1 MKHLTVLIA
10 SCLILV
16 GCSFIQEK
24 KMDVKACLA
33 DTACSEAAFG
43 KAKANGEMAGNLA
56 SLSGIPAA
64 PTVAK
69 PVVSYISLLI
79 FLCAMGA
86 TLRKKE
92 PVVS

>member
-1 MKHLTVLIA
+1 MKKLFLALALTG
-10 SCLILV
+10 LV
-16 GCSFIQEK
+16 FGCAFVKEK
-24 KMDVKACLA
+24 QMDVKACLA

-43 KAKANGEMAGNLA
+43 KAKANGEMAGNIA

-64 PTVAK
+64 PSVAK
-69 PVVSYISLLI
+69 PVVSYVSLLI

-92 PVVS
+92 AHV

>member
-1 MKHLTVLIA
+1 MKKTILISLFVVLA
-10 SCLILV
+10 

-24 KMDVKACLA
+24 KMDVTACLA

-43 KAKANGEMAGNLA
+43 KAKSNGEIAGNLA

-64 PTVAK
+64 PSVAK
-69 PVVSYISLLI
+69 PVVSYVSLLI

-86 TLRKKE
+86 TLRKKQN
-92 PVVS
+92 V

>member
-1 MKHLTVLIA
+1 MKKYLLIG
-10 SCLILV
+10 LILLV
-16 GCSFIQEK
+16 GCSFIKEK
-24 KMDVKACLA
+24 KMDVTACLA

-43 KAKANGEMAGNLA
+43 KAKSNGEIAGNLA

-64 PTVAK
+64 PSVAK
-69 PVVSYISLLI
+69 PIVSYVSLLI

-92 PVVS
+92 NVQPS

>member
-1 MKHLTVLIA
+1 MKKLL
-10 SCLILV
+10 LV
-16 GCSFIQEK
+16 SLFVALAGCAFIKEK
-24 KMDVKACLA
+24 KLDAEACFKDPTCFTEA
-33 DTACSEAAFG
+33 TA
-43 KAKANGEMAGNLA
+43 KAKDLGIKAGDLA

-69 PVVSYISLLI
+69 PVVSYVSLLI

-92 PVVS
+92 AV

>member
-1 MKHLTVLIA
+1 MKKLIIVSLLLLA
-10 SCLILV
+10 

-24 KMDVKACLA
+24 KMDVTACLA

-43 KAKANGEMAGNLA
+43 KAKSNGEMAGNLA

-64 PTVAK
+64 QSVAK
-69 PVVSYISLLI
+69 PVVSYVSLLI

-92 PVVS
+92 AV

>member
-1 MKHLTVLIA
+1 MKYLFIALVLLA
-10 SCLILV
+10 
-16 GCSFIQEK
+16 GCSFVQEK
-24 KMDVKACLA
+24 KMDVVACLA

-43 KAKANGEMAGNLA
+43 KAKSNGEIAGNLA

-64 PTVAK
+64 PSVAK
-69 PVVSYISLLI
+69 PVVSYVSLLI

-92 PVVS
+92 NA